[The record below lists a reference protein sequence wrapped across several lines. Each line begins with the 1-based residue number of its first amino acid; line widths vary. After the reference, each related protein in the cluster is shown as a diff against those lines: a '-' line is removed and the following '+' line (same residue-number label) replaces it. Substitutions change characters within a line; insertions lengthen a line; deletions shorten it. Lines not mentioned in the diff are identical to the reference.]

1 METLSVAYIL
11 SRFPILT
18 ETFIADEISEAR
30 QQGLDVRL
38 FSLLRPKPGL
48 MHQLSKQL
56 ARDVE
61 YAPGLFSWQLW
72 ASQAYF
78 LVHSPSAYLYMFM
91 SVVRQP
97 YSRSVSL
104 SALKRIA
111 VFLKAAW
118 MARKLQGSQVKLLHA
133 HFASLP
139 GAAAAVVSRL
149 LGIPFTVT
157 VHAYDIYASNDL
169 LNMIARSSSRV
180 IAISDYNRQQVL
192 ELCPG
197 VDGDKIAV
205 VHCGIRHDLFT
216 PGARR
221 DDSGQPLQ
229 ILSVGS
235 LIGKKGHAYLIQAC
249 QILKKRGDD
258 FRCTIIGQGPGK
270 DYLTQLAADCGVQDC
285 VVLAGGRE
293 RREVLEAYRRSDVF
307 VLPCIVSA
315 GGDRDGI
322 PVVLMEAM
330 AVGLPVIS
338 TPVSGIPELVRHGY
352 SGWLV
357 PERDAEALA
366 GAISH
371 LAGDAELRKRLV
383 SNGSLLVEQEFDI
396 RENVSRLTTL
406 FQDVANHVV

>member
-1 METLSVAYIL
+1 MERLSVAYIL

-18 ETFIADEISEAR
+18 ETFIADEIAEAR
-30 QQGLDVRL
+30 KQGVDIRL
-38 FSLLRPKPGL
+38 FSLLRPKPGI
-48 MHQLSKQL
+48 MHQLSQQL
-56 ARDVE
+56 AKDVE

-72 ASQAYF
+72 ASQAHF
-78 LVHSPSAYLYMFM
+78 LAHSPSAYLDMLR
-91 SVVRQP
+91 SLIRQP
-97 YSRSVSL
+97 YARSVSQ
-104 SALKRIA
+104 SALKRLT

-118 MARKLQGSQVKLLHA
+118 VARKLEGSRVQLAHA

-169 LNMIARSSSRV
+169 LDLVARSASRV
-180 IAISDYNRQQVL
+180 IAISNYNRQQVL
-192 ELCPG
+192 ALCPG
-197 VDGDKIAV
+197 ADADKIAV
-205 VHCGIRHDLFT
+205 VHCGIRRDLFT
-216 PGARR
+216 PSAPNAHAGR
-221 DDSGQPLQ
+221 PLQ

-249 QILKKRGDD
+249 QILKQRGED
-258 FRCTIIGQGPGK
+258 FRCTIVGQGPGK
-270 DYLTQLAADCGVQDC
+270 DHLTQLAADCGVQDR

-293 RREVLEAYRRSDVF
+293 RHEVLEAYRESDVF
-307 VLPCIVSA
+307 VLPCIVA
-315 GGDRDGI
+315 PGGDRDGI

-338 TPVSGIPELVRHGY
+338 TPVSGIPELVRHDD

-357 PERDAEALA
+357 PEQNAEALA
-366 GAISH
+366 DAISH

-383 SNGSLLVEQEFDI
+383 SNGSLLVEREFDI
-396 RENVSRLTTL
+396 RENVGRLAGI
-406 FQDVANHVV
+406 FVDVANHRV